1 MDAHISLNS
10 VDIPS
15 LRVCA
20 TLEHAAI
27 IVSEQV
33 ALHLIKHG
41 AHLDHLLG
49 RKAFYRVLSGVKS
62 LDHSFDLRQHY
73 TVLQKLK
80 LSIATRRFFILVYFL
95 PSLQQELLEIVNG
108 VQVVV

>member
-1 MDAHISLNS
+1 M
-10 VDIPS
+10 DIPS

-20 TLEHAAI
+20 TLEYTAI
-27 IVSEQV
+27 IVCEQV
-33 ALHLIKHG
+33 ALHLIEHR

-49 RKAFYRVLSGVKS
+49 RKAFYRVLGCVKS